1 MTRTRPQKTQFS
13 RFRLDFAPMA
23 ARRRYLGMT
32 QKQLALAVGIHPV
45 SMYRTE
51 RNRSEPTYSQ
61 MISIARALG
70 TPIHQLVRVVDDV
83 VA

>member
-1 MTRTRPQKTQFS
+1 MPRTRPQRTQFS
-13 RFRLDFAPMA
+13 QFRLDFSPMA

-51 RNRSEPTYSQ
+51 KNKSEPTFSQ
-61 MISIARALG
+61 MLAIARALG
-70 TPIHQLVRVVDDV
+70 TPLHQLVTVVDDR
-83 VA
+83 A